1 MTTAPEGG
9 ADADDSRS
17 GNRSLA
23 GTARAGHLEGVNVR
37 VGSSNV
43 DPIEDCHR
51 ESDCPLS
58 SISLPSSSR
67 SQSDRGLDSAERS
80 PDGEPEARGRGKS
93 ERSERNDAGRS
104 RSLSAGWREV
114 AEWCHAGEGTGHE

>member
-1 MTTAPEGG
+1 MKESAPERG
-9 ADADDSRS
+9 AGSDDPTGIGLWQDRPV
-17 GNRSLA
+17 
-23 GTARAGHLEGVNVR
+23 GHLWTGCVR
-37 VGSSNV
+37 TGSSYPEAIDSNAL
-43 DPIEDCHR
+43 R
-51 ESDCPLS
+51 ASG
-58 SISLPSSSR
+58 SSR

-114 AEWCHAGEGTGHE
+114 AERLHAGEGTGHE